1 MKAQMNSKSEILL
14 MSLSTCSLYR
24 LLGLFSSQ
32 RTHNAPALSIP
43 AIIAMSF
50 IPDSIEQASMLIVIW
65 AGQVEV
71 TSLQQRVCRVTEAN
85 SGKMSLCSENA
96 LAPYGQLPLFSLPIP
111 QGRVNERDDR

>member
-1 MKAQMNSKSEILL
+1 
-14 MSLSTCSLYR
+14 
-24 LLGLFSSQ
+24 
-32 RTHNAPALSIP
+32 
-43 AIIAMSF
+43 MSF